1 MGNVRDA
8 EAFDTFYR
16 AEWGRLAGTLRLVR
30 GDGRGGSTARGGAGA
45 DDVAQEAMTRA
56 WMHWSRVSQLER
68 PAGWLYV
75 TAFRLQRRR
84 LRREA
89 DRPWPDPVP
98 EATTDGTA
106 DRLAIE
112 DALRTL
118 PLRARQAVVARHVLG
133 LDGPEAAALLGVSP
147 DAFRQILSRALRTLR
162 VSPEL
167 VEEP

>member
-1 MGNVRDA
+1 MHDA
-8 EAFDTFYR
+8 EAFDAFYR
-16 AEWGRLAGTLRLVR
+16 AEWGRLAGTLRLLGGERR
-30 GDGRGGSTARGGAGA
+30 GRSPERGHLGA

-56 WMHWSRVSQLER
+56 WMHWSRVSQLDR

-75 TAFRLQRRR
+75 TAFRLQRRQ
-84 LRREA
+84 LEREA

-98 EATTDGTA
+98 EGGGGSAT
-106 DRLAIE
+106 DRLALDE
-112 DALRTL
+112 ALRSL

-147 DAFRQILSRALRTLR
+147 DAFRQILSRALKTLR